1 MTWRRR
7 LKDITLV
14 ISSLVFVALAAYSLQ
29 NKISLS
35 MVTSRSMEPLMEA
48 GDIVVSKQI
57 QKWDIKKGDVLI
69 LPLPQNRG
77 LKYMHRVVEV
87 DEEFNRTTIR
97 TKGDSNPNPDKWL
110 IEVLSTEVPK
120 VFTVLKSS
128 FVFSSPIGRESIF
141 AGLIGSA
148 ALLILLAAW
157 RQLPKRSH
165 R

>member
-1 MTWRRR
+1 MTWSRR

-57 QKWDIKKGDVLI
+57 QKREIKRGDVLI
-69 LPLPQNRG
+69 LPLPQNRD

-87 DEEFNRTTIR
+87 NEELSRTTIR

-110 IEVLSTEVPK
+110 LEVISPEVPK
-120 VFTVLKSS
+120 VISVVKSG
-128 FVFSSPIGRESIF
+128 FVFNGSIGRKSIF
-141 AGLIGSA
+141 TGLIGGS
-148 ALLILLAAW
+148 ILLFALALW
-157 RQLPKRSH
+157 RLIGFKKV
-165 R
+165 

>member
-14 ISSLVFVALAAYSLQ
+14 IGSLVFVALAAYSLQ

-57 QKWDIKKGDVLI
+57 QKWDIKRGDVLI
-69 LPLPQNRG
+69 LPLPQSRD

-87 DEEFNRTTIR
+87 NEELSRTTIR

-110 IEVLSTEVPK
+110 LEVISPEVSK
-120 VFTVLKSS
+120 VISVVKSG
-128 FVFSSPIGRESIF
+128 FVFNGSIGRKSIF
-141 AGLIGSA
+141 AGLIGGS
-148 ALLILLAAW
+148 ILLFALAFW
-157 RQLPKRSH
+157 RLIGLKKS
-165 R
+165 

>member
-1 MTWRRR
+1 MTLRGG

-14 ISSLVFVALAAYSLQ
+14 ISSLAFVLLSAYSLQ

-57 QKWDIKKGDVLI
+57 QKWDIKRGDVLI

-110 IEVLSTEVPK
+110 LEVISPEVPK
-120 VFTVLKSS
+120 VISVVKSG
-128 FVFSSPIGRESIF
+128 FVFNGSIGRKSIF
-141 AGLIGSA
+141 AGLIGGS
-148 ALLILLAAW
+148 ILLFALAFW
-157 RQLPKRSH
+157 RLIGLKKS
-165 R
+165 

>member
-1 MTWRRR
+1 MTWSRR

-57 QKWDIKKGDVLI
+57 QKREIKRGDVLI
-69 LPLPQNRG
+69 LPLPQNRD

-87 DEEFNRTTIR
+87 NEELSRTTIR

-110 IEVLSTEVPK
+110 LEVISPEVSK
-120 VFTVLKSS
+120 VISVVKSG
-128 FVFSSPIGRESIF
+128 FVFNGPIGRKSIF
-141 AGLIGSA
+141 TGLIGGS
-148 ALLILLAAW
+148 ILLFALALW
-157 RQLPKRSH
+157 RLIGFKKV
-165 R
+165 